1 MVIFCTFAPLFTK
14 NKFKI
19 YSMKKFYS
27 ICVLVL
33 WGFCGFAQ
41 ANKIKAEEKEPTII
55 LTMNDKQIPTPD
67 FIWFYNKY
75 NSYLED
81 SLRLNFD
88 DAMNLFVDYKMKIL
102 EAEEQMLDTSARFKD
117 EFNMY
122 LQSEAKTFLYPQKS
136 DEAFTKMEYDRL
148 SSDYHIEHYFVKSS
162 RFAAPADTLAAYNKA
177 LKIKKDAQRLG
188 DLNKAIELNIKNDT
202 LAAKTSDDLGYITAL
217 LLPLYYE
224 NAVYA
229 AKKGAV
235 IGPIASDY
243 GYYIAKI
250 LDKRPTF
257 GQSQVSIVV
266 FYPDAEKSDS
276 SWAAIKQQADSAYAQ
291 LQAGIDFKTVSDIYN
306 VHPQLKKDTGAI
318 GWIDN
323 SMRFDPQLKEH
334 VFALR
339 SVGSF
344 SEPKKYD
351 YGYVIFYITG
361 MEEQPS
367 FESFQKSVAQALKND
382 PSRKN
387 LAQKEMLAEQ
397 RKLSKMKVNSAN
409 VEEFVQKVDN
419 SILLGKWEKPQFVP
433 NKVLFTIGDST
444 YYYNDFADYLETK
457 QKNKTESDKG
467 ILVRKRLEDY
477 QNSLLEQ
484 YAMTSLAN
492 KNSEFTAIMEEYH
505 EGMIIYELLDKE
517 VFSRVTTDSVGL
529 YNFYTANP
537 QLSFAPQSVEL
548 LLLTYAN
555 KKEEK
560 AIAKA
565 LNKPTIKV
573 EAALT
578 ALHKTIPTMPID
590 TVRHFMGDKLFADID
605 TLPWVK
611 GTAHRIGDNQ
621 IFYISEVF
629 EPYQMS
635 LEESKTQ
642 LLPAFQE
649 YLEQELMV
657 NLRKKYTYVINQ
669 EVFDA
674 IKRQNN

>member
-1 MVIFCTFAPLFTK
+1 
-14 NKFKI
+14 
-19 YSMKKFYS
+19 MKKNYAFAALLF
-27 ICVLVL
+27 CVT
-33 WGFCGFAQ
+33 CGFAQ
-41 ANKIKAEEKEPTII
+41 ANTIKTEEKEPTII
-55 LTMNDKQIPTPD
+55 LTMNDRQIPTSD

-81 SLRLNFD
+81 SLRLNYD
-88 DAMNLFVDYKMKIL
+88 DAMNLFIDYKMKIF
-102 EAEEQMLDTSARFKD
+102 EAEKQLLDTSARFKD

-122 LQSEAKTFLYPQKS
+122 LQSEARTFLYPQTF
-136 DEAFTKMEYDRL
+136 DDAFIQMEFDRL

-162 RFAAPADTLAAYNKA
+162 RFAAPKDTLAAYNKA
-177 LKIKKDAQRLG
+177 LKIKKDAQKMG
-188 DLNKAIELNIKNDT
+188 DLNKAIELNTRHDT
-202 LAAKTSDDLGYITAL
+202 LAAKTSSDLGYITAL

-229 AKKGAV
+229 AKKGDV

-250 LDKRPTF
+250 VDKRPTL
-257 GQSQVSIVV
+257 GQSQVSVLV
-266 FYPDAEKSDS
+266 FYPDAQQSDS
-276 SWAAIKQQADSAYAQ
+276 SWAVIKQRADSAYAH
-291 LQAGIDFKTVSDIYN
+291 LQAGSDFKTVSDTYN
-306 VHPQLKKDTGAI
+306 EHPQLKADAGAI

-351 YGYVIFYITG
+351 YGYVIYYITG
-361 MEEQPS
+361 LQPLPS
-367 FESFQKSVAQALKND
+367 LEMFRKSVTQALKND
-382 PSRKN
+382 LSRKN
-387 LAQKEMLAEQ
+387 LAQKEMLATQ
-397 RKLSKMKVNSAN
+397 RKLSKMKVHSAH
-409 VEEFVQKVDN
+409 VEEFVQQVDN

-444 YYYNDFADYLETK
+444 YSYNDFADYLQTK
-457 QKNKTESDKG
+457 QKSRSESDKG

-477 QNSLLEQ
+477 QNLLLEQ
-484 YAMTSLAN
+484 YAMALLAQQN
-492 KNSEFTAIMEEYH
+492 PQFMAIMEEYH
-505 EGMIIYELLDKE
+505 DGMIIYELLDKE
-517 VFSRVTTDSVGL
+517 VFSRVTADSIGL
-529 YNFYTANP
+529 NDFYTQNP
-537 QLSFAPQSVEL
+537 QLSIAPQSVEV
-548 LLLTYAN
+548 LLLTYTN

-565 LNKPTIKV
+565 LNKPITKV
-573 EAALT
+573 DAALA
-578 ALHKTIPTMPID
+578 ALHKAMPTIQID
-590 TVRHFMGDKLFADID
+590 TLRHFKDDKLFSDID

-635 LEESKTQ
+635 LEESKVQ

-649 YLEQELMV
+649 YLEQELMAD
-657 NLRKKYTYVINQ
+657 LRKKYTPIIHE
-669 EVFDA
+669 EVFNQ
-674 IKRQNN
+674 IKLKPADTQRF